1 MIRQISN
8 PKSENVVL
16 MLNIKIQIYTLC
28 SFLFVFLIFMKYMV
42 MVDGLNSAEYGIH
55 NVMVFLLDTPCNA

>member
-8 PKSENVVL
+8 PKSENVVTHVEYKNSDL
-16 MLNIKIQIYTLC
+16 HTLFLSVCILNIHEIYGNGRC
-28 SFLFVFLIFMKYMV
+28 M
-42 MVDGLNSAEYGIH
+42 NSAEYGIH